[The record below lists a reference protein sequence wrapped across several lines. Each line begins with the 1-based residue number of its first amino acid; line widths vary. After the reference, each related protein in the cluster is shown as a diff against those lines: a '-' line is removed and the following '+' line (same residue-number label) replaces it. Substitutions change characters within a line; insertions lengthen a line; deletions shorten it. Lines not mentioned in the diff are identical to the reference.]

1 MSKGRK
7 PLEAVAITG
16 DVYDADTLAQRH
28 QQLAAMNEHQ
38 QALVDEYG
46 DGLPWHPDHYEAAI
60 RGELRR
66 GCEAFLRAGRYL
78 LVARECAVH
87 GEWVSLLTRLG
98 ISQPQAHRMTEAARR
113 VSALPNHSRANDLI
127 AAAGTQ
133 SKLIELLS
141 LPEDQFTELAEEGAT
156 GGLERDDV
164 ANMTRDELRAAV
176 REARADASAKDDH
189 ISKLSDRL
197 NRAEEKAHKA
207 ARHWKSSTPDDQQL
221 MLEQRVVA
229 AKLEI
234 TAAVGTEKYGLA
246 AALVELADHCNA
258 NGLDCAA
265 FVGGTLDELIGAVRH
280 LRDGYDYGFPVALAQ
295 DAVYA
300 KAAGI

>member
-1 MSKGRK
+1 MSVAPNGRID
-7 PLEAVAITG
+7 AIWNDTRDDPSNQLSRVYYSYSTDEGVTWTPNQAMTPQFDSMVGFPNQNKIGDYYDMESDLTG
-16 DVYDADTLAQRH
+16 ASLAYSATFNGEQDVYFMRIT
-28 QQLAAMNEHQ
+28 
-38 QALVDEYG
+38 VD
-46 DGLPWHPDHYEAAI
+46 D
-60 RGELRR
+60 
-66 GCEAFLRAGRYL
+66 CN
-78 LVARECAVH
+78 
-87 GEWVSLLTRLG
+87 TNG
-98 ISQPQAHRMTEAARR
+98 ISD
-113 VSALPNHSRANDLI
+113 V
-127 AAAGTQ
+127 
-133 SKLIELLS
+133 
-141 LPEDQFTELAEEGAT
+141 
-156 GGLERDDV
+156 DDI

-176 REARADASAKDDH
+176 REARADVAAKDER
-189 ISKLSDRL
+189 IGKLSEQV
-197 NRAEEKAHKA
+197 NRAEEKASKA
-207 ARHWKSSTPDDQQL
+207 QRRWKSSTPDDQQL